1 MNRRRTILLI
11 VAVAIAVVTIYS
23 CYLTPQAQVERSLKR
38 AIEDIKDR
46 NSEKV
51 IAYFADDFVDSF
63 GFTKDQWAL
72 VVAASMEQW
81 TDIDIRL
88 VQLQIEVNGD
98 NASAKFH
105 VVGEATRVASL
116 GSGLPDRQG
125 YRWGNIGLQLVKR
138 DGKWLL
144 AGWSNVSAKAW
155 GVGMPEL

>member
-11 VAVAIAVVTIYS
+11 VAVAIAAIAVYS
-23 CYLTPQAQVERSLKR
+23 CYLTPKAQVERSLKR
-38 AIEDIKDR
+38 AIYDIEDQ
-46 NSEKV
+46 NAEKV

-63 GFTKDQWAL
+63 GFTKDQWA
-72 VVAASMEQW
+72 VVIAASMAQW
-81 TDIDIRL
+81 TDIEIRL
-88 VQLQIEVNGD
+88 VQLQIEVDGD
-98 NASAKFH
+98 KATAKFH

>member
-11 VAVAIAVVTIYS
+11 VAVAITVVTIYS

-63 GFTKDQWAL
+63 GFTKDQWVL

-98 NASAKFH
+98 NATAKFH